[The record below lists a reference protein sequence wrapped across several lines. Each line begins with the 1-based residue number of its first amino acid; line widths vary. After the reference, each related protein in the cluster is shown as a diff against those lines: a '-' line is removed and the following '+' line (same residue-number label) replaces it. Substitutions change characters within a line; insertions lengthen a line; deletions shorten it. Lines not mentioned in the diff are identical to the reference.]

1 MSRAPTNEPAT
12 AIDPARR
19 PRHVAIVMDGNGR
32 WAKARHLPRQMGHQR
47 GRRAVRATIRAA
59 MRLEIPI
66 LTLFAFSSENWS
78 RPPDEVDALMK
89 LFINALEKELDE
101 LDENGVRLG
110 FIGDFSR
117 LDPAV
122 RRLMAA
128 AEERT
133 ADNRRLH
140 LQIAVSYGGQ
150 WDILQAARRLAD
162 RHAREAIDLDDPAVL
177 ADEFERGLSTAGQ
190 PPVDLFI
197 RTGGEK
203 RLSNFLLWQSAYAEL
218 YFTDVLWPRFDEAA
232 FEQAVRWFSGRDRRF
247 GRTSSEGAS

>member
-1 MSRAPTNEPAT
+1 MSRAPINEPAT
-12 AIDPARR
+12 EIDPARR

-32 WAKARHLPRQMGHQR
+32 WAKARHLPRKMGHQR

-78 RPPDEVDALMK
+78 RPADEVEALMK

-101 LDENGVRLG
+101 LDENGVRLV
-110 FIGDFSR
+110 FIGDRSR
-117 LDPAV
+117 LDPQV
-122 RRLMAA
+122 RGLMAA

-133 ADNRRLH
+133 AANRRLR

-150 WDILQAARRLAD
+150 WDILQAARRLAE
-162 RHAREAIDLDDPAVL
+162 RHASEALDLDDAEVL
-177 ADEFERGLSTAGQ
+177 AGEFEKGLATAGQ
-190 PPVDLFI
+190 PDVDLFI

-218 YFTDVLWPRFDEAA
+218 YFSDVLWPRFDEAA
-232 FEQAVRWFSGRDRRF
+232 FEEAVRWFAGRERRF
-247 GRTSSEGAS
+247 GRVSGEELS